1 MDEESKKILA
11 YIAGLLY
18 KVVTGQEL
26 TDNEVQSL
34 ENIASDLGCWD
45 IQEKYFRYQEVAYGS
60 DRKSRKL

>member
-45 IQEKYFRYQEVAYGS
+45 IQEKYFRY
-60 DRKSRKL
+60 